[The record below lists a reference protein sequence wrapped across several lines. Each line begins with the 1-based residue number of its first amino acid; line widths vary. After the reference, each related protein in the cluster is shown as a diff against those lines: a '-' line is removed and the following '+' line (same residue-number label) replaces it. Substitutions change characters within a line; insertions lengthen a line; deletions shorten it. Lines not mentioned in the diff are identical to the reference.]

1 MPSKHIFLPG
11 ASGDTRFWEPVSNL
25 LAYPAERLHIGWP
38 GFGSTPVEPSVKGI
52 GDLVERVIDEIQGPT
67 ALIAQS
73 MGGVIAVLAA
83 LEKPQLV
90 THLVLTV
97 TSGGVDMASF
107 EAQDWRPSFFA
118 ANPSFPRW
126 FSSLNEDLT
135 EKISSLNTPTL
146 LLWGDADPIS
156 PIRVGQRLASLIP
169 HAKLHIFPGGDHF
182 LANTLARNV
191 APLIDEHLF
200 KAA

>member
-1 MPSKHIFLPG
+1 M
-11 ASGDTRFWEPVSNL
+11 
-25 LAYPAERLHIGWP
+25 GWP
-38 GFGSTPVEPSVKGI
+38 GFGPTPAEPNIKGI
-52 GDLVERVIDEIQGPT
+52 GDLVARVIGEIQGPT

-83 LEKPQLV
+83 LEKPQPV

-126 FSSLNEDLT
+126 FSTLNEDLT
-135 EKISSLNTPTL
+135 EKLSSLNTPTL

-182 LANTLARNV
+182 LANTLAHNV
-191 APLIDEHLF
+191 APLIDEHLS